1 MAYDIF
7 QRMALVD
14 VVRVDM
20 DHHEDKAVRTSVL
33 WRQVDGRIIG
43 IINILSMSII
53 IVINMKRW
61 KTLSTVSSRISVLC

>member
-1 MAYDIF
+1 M
-7 QRMALVD
+7 
-14 VVRVDM
+14 
-20 DHHEDKAVRTSVL
+20 RTSVL
-33 WRQVDGRIIG
+33 WRQVDDRIIG